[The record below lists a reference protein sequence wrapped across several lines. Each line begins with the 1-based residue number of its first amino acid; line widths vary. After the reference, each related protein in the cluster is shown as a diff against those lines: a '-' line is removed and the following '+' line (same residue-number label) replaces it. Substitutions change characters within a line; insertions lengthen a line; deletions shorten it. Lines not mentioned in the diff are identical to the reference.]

1 MRSFSVLFSLQFDE
15 GYTMVGLKIFK
26 PCINI
31 RFVSIVYRSVAQ
43 PRFWGPHAALFQQS
57 PNILCNRLR
66 STIKQN
72 VSIELWQNFSAAL

>member
-1 MRSFSVLFSLQFDE
+1 MALYSRKTLKNTFLTMRSFSVLFSLQFDE

-43 PRFWGPHAALFQQS
+43 PRF
-57 PNILCNRLR
+57 
-66 STIKQN
+66 
-72 VSIELWQNFSAAL
+72 